1 MFNMA
6 DAILTQFLS
15 TEYLIPVFLVT
26 IFIASLISSK
36 IKIPYTMVLVGVGIA
51 ISLSHSTGFA
61 NIAQFKVDP
70 KLILFFIV
78 PPLIFEAM
86 MKIKHEEFKQV
97 QISALLLSTV
107 GVLLATLVGGFLL
120 FYVAGLPFIVS
131 FAFAAL
137 IAPTDAAIVIEIF
150 KKIRT
155 PKLLST
161 LMQSEASFNDAT
173 GVIIFSSIIA
183 IALAQGS
190 TLETPNVNAGINV
203 NIIAQ
208 LEHFALVF
216 FGGIAV
222 GLAISAAAHR
232 LHKLLDDPFSETAL
246 SVAVM
251 FGSVVVANSLG
262 MSGLIAVAVA
272 GLYFG
277 NVTMR
282 SEKIISPKVRIYTS
296 NFWEMIAF
304 FANSLAFLYLGLSMD
319 LIRIGQNLPLI
330 ILAFVVVLAARAVS
344 TYPILR
350 LTNKF
355 TKENI
360 PRKWRNV
367 VWIGGMRGALS
378 VALVATL
385 PESEFKQTLQTIT
398 FGVVLASLIIQYP
411 ALTRYIKKAFPDT
424 VTEENS

>member
-1 MFNMA
+1 MA
-6 DAILTQFLS
+6 SAILTQFLS
-15 TEYLIPVFLVT
+15 TEYLIPLFLVT

-36 IKIPYTMVLVGVGIA
+36 IKIPYTMVLVGVGVA
-51 ISLSHSTGFA
+51 ISLFHFTGLNFV

-70 KLILFFIV
+70 KLILVFIV

-97 QISALLLSTV
+97 QISSLLLSTV

-120 FYVAGLPFIVS
+120 VYFAGLPYIVS

-137 IAPTDAAIVIEIF
+137 IAPTDAAIVIEVF
-150 KKIRT
+150 KKVRV

-161 LMQSEASFNDAT
+161 LMESEASFNDAT

-183 IALAQGS
+183 IAVAQGS
-190 TLETPNVNAGINV
+190 TLGTTEVNAGINV
-203 NIIAQ
+203 NIVDE

-262 MSGLIAVAVA
+262 MSGLIAAAVA

-277 NVTMR
+277 NITMK
-282 SEKIISPKVRIYTS
+282 SEKIISPKVRTYTS
-296 NFWEMIAF
+296 NFWEMLAF

-330 ILAFVVVLAARAVS
+330 ILAFIFVLAARAVS

-360 PRKWRNV
+360 PRTWRNV

-385 PESEFKQTLQTIT
+385 PESEFKDTLQTIT
-398 FGVVLASLIIQYP
+398 FGVVLASLIIQFP
-411 ALTRYIKKAFPDT
+411 ALSRYIKKAFPDNMA
-424 VTEENS
+424 EEKA

>member
-1 MFNMA
+1 MA
-6 DAILTQFLS
+6 SAILTQFLS

-36 IKIPYTMVLVGVGIA
+36 IRIPYTMVLVGVGVA
-51 ISLSHSTGFA
+51 ISLSHFTGLNFTS
-61 NIAQFKVDP
+61 ISQFKVDP
-70 KLILFFIV
+70 KLILYFIV

-107 GVLLATLVGGFLL
+107 GVLLATMVGGFLL
-120 FYVAGLPFIVS
+120 VYVAGLPYIVS

-137 IAPTDAAIVIEIF
+137 IAPTDAAIVIEVF
-150 KKIRT
+150 KRIRT

-161 LMQSEASFNDAT
+161 LMESEASFNDAT

-183 IALAQGS
+183 IAAAQGS
-190 TLETPNVNAGINV
+190 TLETQNVIGSINV
-203 NIIAQ
+203 NFVEQI
-208 LEHFALVF
+208 EHFALVF

-232 LHKLLDDPFSETAL
+232 LHRLLDDPFSETAL

-262 MSGLIAVAVA
+262 MSGLIAAAVA

-277 NVTMR
+277 NVTMK
-282 SEKIISPKVRIYTS
+282 SEKIISPKVRTYTS

-319 LIRIGQNLPLI
+319 VLRISQNLPLI
-330 ILAFVVVLAARAVS
+330 MLAFVVVLAARAVS

-350 LTNKF
+350 LINKF

-360 PRKWRNV
+360 PRTWRNV

-385 PESEFKQTLQTIT
+385 PESEFKDTLQTIT

-411 ALTRYIKKAFPDT
+411 ALATYIKKVFPNT
-424 VTEENS
+424 ITEEKS

>member
-1 MFNMA
+1 MA
-6 DAILTQFLS
+6 SAILTQFLS
-15 TEYLIPVFLVT
+15 TEYLIPLFLVT

-36 IKIPYTMVLVGVGIA
+36 IKIPYTMILVGVGVA
-51 ISLSHSTGFA
+51 ISLFHFTGLNFA

-70 KLILFFIV
+70 KLILVFIV

-86 MKIKHEEFKQV
+86 MKIKHEEFKQI
-97 QISALLLSTV
+97 QISSLLLSTV

-120 FYVAGLPFIVS
+120 VYVAGLPFIVS

-137 IAPTDAAIVIEIF
+137 IAPTDAAIVIEVF
-150 KKIRT
+150 KKVRV
-155 PKLLST
+155 PKLLAT
-161 LMQSEASFNDAT
+161 LMESEASFNDAT

-183 IALAQGS
+183 IAVAQGS
-190 TLETPNVNAGINV
+190 TLGTAEINAGINV
-203 NIIAQ
+203 NIIDE
-208 LEHFALVF
+208 LGHFAIVF

-222 GLAISAAAHR
+222 GLAISATAHR

-262 MSGLIAVAVA
+262 MSGLIAAAVA

-277 NVTMR
+277 NITMR
-282 SEKIISPKVRIYTS
+282 SEKIISPKVRTYTS
-296 NFWEMIAF
+296 NFWEMLAF

-330 ILAFVVVLAARAVS
+330 MLAFIVVLAARAVS

-355 TKENI
+355 TKEKT
-360 PRKWRNV
+360 PWPWRNV

-385 PESEFKQTLQTIT
+385 PESEFKVTLQTIT
-398 FGVVLASLIIQYP
+398 FGVVLASLIIQFP
-411 ALTRYIKKAFPDT
+411 ALSRYIKKAFPNNI
-424 VTEENS
+424 TEETL

>member
-1 MFNMA
+1 MA

-26 IFIASLISSK
+26 IFIASLISYK

-51 ISLSHSTGFA
+51 ISLSHFTGFNFA
-61 NIAQFKVDP
+61 NFAQFKVDP

-86 MKIKHEEFKQV
+86 MKVKHEEFKQL
-97 QISALLLSTV
+97 QISTLLLATV

-120 FYVAGLPFIVS
+120 IYVAGLPYIVS

-137 IAPTDAAIVIEIF
+137 IAPTDAAIVIEVF
-150 KKIRT
+150 KRVRV

-161 LMQSEASFNDAT
+161 LMESEASFNDAT
-173 GVIIFSSIIA
+173 GVMIFSSIIA
-183 IALAQGS
+183 IAAAQGS
-190 TLETPNVNAGINV
+190 TLGTQNVAEQINV
-203 NIIAQ
+203 NIIEEI
-208 LEHFALVF
+208 EHFALVF
-216 FGGIAV
+216 FGGVAV
-222 GLAISAAAHR
+222 GLAISAAAQR

-251 FGSVVVANSLG
+251 FGSVVAANSLG
-262 MSGLIAVAVA
+262 VSGLIAAAVA

-277 NVTMR
+277 NVTMK
-282 SEKIISPKVRIYTS
+282 SEKIISPKVRTYTT

-319 LIRIGQNLPLI
+319 LVRIGQNLPLI
-330 ILAFVVVLAARAVS
+330 MLAFIVVLAARAIS

-350 LTNKF
+350 ITNKF

-360 PRKWRNV
+360 PRTWRNV

-385 PESEFKQTLQTIT
+385 PQSEFKDTLQTIT

-411 ALTRYIKKAFPDT
+411 ALARYIKKAFPET
-424 VTEENS
+424 IAEEKS

>member
-1 MFNMA
+1 MA
-6 DAILTQFLS
+6 NPILTQFLS
-15 TEYLIPVFLVT
+15 TEYLIPIFLVT

-51 ISLSHSTGFA
+51 ISLSHFTGFNFV

-70 KLILFFIV
+70 KLILYFIV

-86 MKIKHEEFKQV
+86 MKVKHEEFKQV
-97 QISALLLSTV
+97 QISSLLLSTV

-120 FYVAGLPFIVS
+120 VYVAGLPYIVS

-137 IAPTDAAIVIEIF
+137 IAPTDAAIVIEVF
-150 KKIRT
+150 KRIRT

-161 LMQSEASFNDAT
+161 LMESEASFNDAT

-183 IALAQGS
+183 IAAAQGS
-190 TLETPNVNAGINV
+190 TLETQNVIGNINV
-203 NIIAQ
+203 NIVEQ

-216 FGGIAV
+216 FGGAAV
-222 GLAISAAAHR
+222 GLAISAAAQR
-232 LHKLLDDPFSETAL
+232 LHKLLDDPFSETGL
-246 SVAVM
+246 SIAVM
-251 FGSVVVANSLG
+251 FGSVVAANSLG
-262 MSGLIAVAVA
+262 ISGLIAAAVA
-272 GLYFG
+272 GLYYG
-277 NVTMR
+277 NVIMK
-282 SEKIISPKVRIYTS
+282 SEKIMIPKVRMFTS

-319 LIRIGQNLPLI
+319 LVRISQNLPLI
-330 ILAFVVVLAARAVS
+330 MLAFVVVLAARAVS

-360 PRKWRNV
+360 PRTWRNV

-398 FGVVLASLIIQYP
+398 FGVVLVSLIVQYP
-411 ALTRYIKKAFPDT
+411 VLARYIKKAFPET
-424 VTEENS
+424 IAEEKS

>member
-1 MFNMA
+1 MA
-6 DAILTQFLS
+6 SAILTQFLS
-15 TEYLIPVFLVT
+15 TEYLIPLFLVT

-51 ISLSHSTGFA
+51 ISLSHFTGLNFA
-61 NIAQFKVDP
+61 NITQFKVDP
-70 KLILFFIV
+70 RLILFFII

-86 MKIKHEEFKQV
+86 MKIKHEEFKQI
-97 QISALLLSTV
+97 QISSLLLSTV

-120 FYVAGLPFIVS
+120 VYFTGLPYIVS

-137 IAPTDAAIVIEIF
+137 IAPTDAAIVIEVF
-150 KKIRT
+150 KKVRV

-161 LMQSEASFNDAT
+161 LMESEASFNDAT
-173 GVIIFSSIIA
+173 GVIMFSSIIA
-183 IALAQGS
+183 IAIAQGS
-190 TLETPNVNAGINV
+190 TLGTTDVNTGINV
-203 NIIAQ
+203 NIVDE

-262 MSGLIAVAVA
+262 MSGLIAAAVA

-277 NVTMR
+277 NITMK
-282 SEKIISPKVRIYTS
+282 SEKIISPKVRTYTS
-296 NFWEMIAF
+296 NFWEMLAF

-330 ILAFVVVLAARAVS
+330 ILAFIVVLAARAVS

-355 TKENI
+355 TKEKI
-360 PRKWRNV
+360 PRTWRNV

-385 PESEFKQTLQTIT
+385 PESEFKETLQTIT
-398 FGVVLASLIIQYP
+398 FGVVLASLIIQFP
-411 ALTRYIKKAFPDT
+411 ALSRYIKKAFPDNMA
-424 VTEENS
+424 EEKL

>member
-1 MFNMA
+1 
-6 DAILTQFLS
+6 
-15 TEYLIPVFLVT
+15 
-26 IFIASLISSK
+26 
-36 IKIPYTMVLVGVGIA
+36 MVLVGIGIA
-51 ISLSHSTGFA
+51 ISLSHFTGLNFG
-61 NIAQFKVDP
+61 NISQFKVDP
-70 KLILFFIV
+70 KLILIFIV

-86 MKIKHEEFKQV
+86 MKIKHEEFKQI
-97 QISALLLSTV
+97 QISSLLLSTV

-120 FYVAGLPFIVS
+120 VYFAGLPYIVS

-137 IAPTDAAIVIEIF
+137 IAPTDAAIVIEVF
-150 KKIRT
+150 KKVRV
-155 PKLLST
+155 PKLLAT
-161 LMQSEASFNDAT
+161 LMESEASFNDAT

-183 IALAQGS
+183 IAVAQGS
-190 TLETPNVNAGINV
+190 TLGTTEVNAEINV
-203 NIIAQ
+203 NIIDE
-208 LEHFALVF
+208 LGHFALVF
-216 FGGIAV
+216 FGGIVV

-251 FGSVVVANSLG
+251 FGSVVVAHSLG
-262 MSGLIAVAVA
+262 MSALIAAAVA

-277 NVTMR
+277 NITMK
-282 SEKIISPKVRIYTS
+282 SEKIISPKVRTYTS

-355 TKENI
+355 TKEKI
-360 PRKWRNV
+360 PRPWRNV

-385 PESEFKQTLQTIT
+385 PESEFKETLQTIT
-398 FGVVLASLIIQYP
+398 FGVVLASLIIQFP
-411 ALTRYIKKAFPDT
+411 ALSRYIKKAFPDNIA
-424 VTEENS
+424 EEKSSS

>member
-1 MFNMA
+1 MA
-6 DAILTQFLS
+6 SAILTQFLS
-15 TEYLIPVFLVT
+15 TEYLIPLFLVT

-36 IKIPYTMVLVGVGIA
+36 IKIPYTMVLVGVGVA
-51 ISLSHSTGFA
+51 ISLSHFTGLNFA

-70 KLILFFIV
+70 KLILVFIV

-86 MKIKHEEFKQV
+86 MKIKHEEFKQI
-97 QISALLLSTV
+97 QISSLLLSTV
-107 GVLLATLVGGFLL
+107 GVLLATLVGGFMLV
-120 FYVAGLPFIVS
+120 YVAHLPYIVS

-137 IAPTDAAIVIEIF
+137 IAPTDAAIVIEVF
-150 KKIRT
+150 KKVRV

-161 LMQSEASFNDAT
+161 LMESEASFNDAT

-183 IALAQGS
+183 IAVAQGS
-190 TLETPNVNAGINV
+190 TLGTTDVNVGINV
-203 NIIAQ
+203 NIVDEV
-208 LEHFALVF
+208 EHFALVF

-262 MSGLIAVAVA
+262 MSGLIAAAVA

-277 NVTMR
+277 NITMK
-282 SEKIISPKVRIYTS
+282 SEKIISPKVRTYTS
-296 NFWEMIAF
+296 NFWEMLAF

-360 PRKWRNV
+360 PRTWRNV

-385 PESEFKQTLQTIT
+385 PENEFKETLQTIT
-398 FGVVLASLIIQYP
+398 FGVVLASLIIQFP
-411 ALTRYIKKAFPDT
+411 ALSRYIKKAFPDNMA
-424 VTEENS
+424 EEKL

>member
-1 MFNMA
+1 MA
-6 DAILTQFLS
+6 SAILTQFLS

-51 ISLSHSTGFA
+51 ISLSHFTGLNFG
-61 NIAQFKVDP
+61 NISQFKVDP
-70 KLILFFIV
+70 RLILVFII

-97 QISALLLSTV
+97 RISSLLLSTV

-120 FYVAGLPFIVS
+120 VYFAGLPYIVS

-137 IAPTDAAIVIEIF
+137 IAPTDAAIVIEVF
-150 KKIRT
+150 KKVRV

-161 LMQSEASFNDAT
+161 LMESEASFNDAT

-183 IALAQGS
+183 IAAAQGS
-190 TLETPNVNAGINV
+190 TLGTTEGNVGINV
-203 NIIAQ
+203 NIIDQ
-208 LEHFALVF
+208 LGHFGVVF
-216 FGGIAV
+216 LGGIAV
-222 GLAISAAAHR
+222 GLAISAAAHK

-262 MSGLIAVAVA
+262 MSGLIAAAVA

-277 NVTMR
+277 NITMK
-282 SEKIISPKVRIYTS
+282 SEAVISPKVRTYTS

-319 LIRIGQNLPLI
+319 VIRIGQNLPLI
-330 ILAFVVVLAARAVS
+330 MLAFVVVLAARAVS

-355 TKENI
+355 TKEKI
-360 PRKWRNV
+360 PRPWRNV

-385 PESEFKQTLQTIT
+385 PESEFKATLQTIT
-398 FGVVLASLIIQYP
+398 FGVVLSSLIIQFP
-411 ALTRYIKKAFPDT
+411 ALSRYIKKAFPNNIA
-424 VTEENS
+424 EETP

>member
-1 MFNMA
+1 MA
-6 DAILTQFLS
+6 DVVFTQLLRI
-15 TEYLIPVFLVT
+15 EYLIPIFLGT

-51 ISLSHSTGFA
+51 ISLSHFTGFNLA

-70 KLILFFIV
+70 KLILYFIV

-86 MKIKHEEFKQV
+86 MKIKHEEFKQI

-107 GVLLATLVGGFLL
+107 GILLATLVGGFLL
-120 FYVAGLPFIVS
+120 VYVAGLPFLVS

-137 IAPTDAAIVIEIF
+137 IAPTDAAIVIEVF
-150 KKIRT
+150 KRVRV
-155 PKLLST
+155 PKLLAT
-161 LMQSEASFNDAT
+161 LMESEASFNDAT

-183 IALAQGS
+183 IAAAQGS
-190 TLETPNVNAGINV
+190 SLGTENLVDKINV
-203 NIIAQ
+203 NIIEEI
-208 LEHFALVF
+208 EHFALVF
-216 FGGIAV
+216 FGGIAI

-232 LHKLLDDPFSETAL
+232 LHKLLDDPFSDTAL

-262 MSGLIAVAVA
+262 VSGLIAAAVA

-277 NVTMR
+277 NITMR
-282 SEKIISPKVRIYTS
+282 FEKIISPKVRTFTS

-330 ILAFVVVLAARAVS
+330 ALAFVVVLAARAAS
-344 TYPILR
+344 TYPILG

-355 TKENI
+355 TKENT
-360 PRKWRNV
+360 PKTWRNV
-367 VWIGGMRGALS
+367 VMMGGMRGALS

-385 PESEFKQTLQTIT
+385 PESEFKETLQTIT
-398 FGVVLASLIIQYP
+398 FGVVLASLIIQYSVL
-411 ALTRYIKKAFPDT
+411 ARYIKKAFPEKMS
-424 VTEENS
+424 EEQP

>member
-1 MFNMA
+1 MA
-6 DAILTQFLS
+6 NPILAQFLS

-51 ISLSHSTGFA
+51 ISLSHFTGFNFV

-70 KLILFFIV
+70 KLILYFIV

-86 MKIKHEEFKQV
+86 MKVKHEEFKQV
-97 QISALLLSTV
+97 QISSLLLSTV

-120 FYVAGLPFIVS
+120 VYVAGLPYIVS

-137 IAPTDAAIVIEIF
+137 IAPTDAAIVIEVF
-150 KKIRT
+150 KRIRT

-161 LMQSEASFNDAT
+161 LMESEASFNDAT

-183 IALAQGS
+183 IAAAQGS
-190 TLETPNVNAGINV
+190 TLETQNVVGGINV
-203 NIIAQ
+203 NIVEQ

-262 MSGLIAVAVA
+262 MSGLIAAAVA
-272 GLYFG
+272 GLYYG
-277 NVTMR
+277 NVIMK
-282 SEKIISPKVRIYTS
+282 SEKIMIPKVRMFTS

-319 LIRIGQNLPLI
+319 LVRISQNLPLI
-330 ILAFVVVLAARAVS
+330 MLAFVVVLAARAVS

-360 PRKWRNV
+360 PRTWRNV

-411 ALTRYIKKAFPDT
+411 VLARYIKKAFPGT
-424 VTEENS
+424 LAEEKS